1 MSAPT
6 LFDDLP
12 ETSSAVISDDGVYRY
27 QLTRLRPG
35 SGPPLVMGM
44 LNPSKADHE
53 INDPTVVRCIGFAD
67 RENASELIIW
77 NAFGLRAT
85 DPRELR
91 RHADPVG
98 PDNDQH
104 IRALCTPGSRVVVA
118 WGNGGNLYG
127 RDKIVTAML
136 AATGVRL
143 MCLGVTKDGSPRH
156 PLYVKADAPLLP
168 YAAVI
173 PS

>member
-1 MSAPT
+1 MSALT
-6 LFDDLP
+6 LFGDLP

-27 QLTRLRPG
+27 QLMRLRPG

-44 LNPSKADHE
+44 LNPSTANHE
-53 INDPTVVRCIGFAD
+53 INDPTVVRCITLAD
-67 RENASELIIW
+67 RENASALFIW
-77 NAFGLRAT
+77 NLFGLRAT

-91 RHADPVG
+91 RHPDPVG
-98 PDNDQH
+98 PENDRH
-104 IRALCTPGSRVVVA
+104 IRALCTPGTRVVVA

-136 AATGVRL
+136 ATAGVRL
-143 MCLGVTKDGSPRH
+143 MCLGVTKNGSPRH
-156 PLYVKADAPLLP
+156 PLYVRADKPLEP